1 MSTTITYNGS
11 TIGQVSNGTKTLL
24 TSGKWLTGNIV
35 LTDSSSG
42 SGGSTL
48 ITKTISANG
57 TYNASNDNADG
68 YSSIIV
74 NVPNS
79 FSINDVSNTTGTTAV
94 ITGETTTLTT
104 KTITQNGTYSA
115 SNDNATGYSQVVVNV
130 SGGGSGTSATQHN
143 IYFEFSDGTNTTIP
157 VYYDDALISTMITS
171 YIPSTYGT
179 KTIVLAELDNVA
191 WYDLSNI
198 PLNTQLIDYTTCTA
212 DTALDGDGSEIS
224 LEWYYLS
231 DYTPVASGMT
241 FSYITGLWTY
251 IGLYD
256 SNKNSLRVI
265 EVYQDGTP
273 DPNNSNLAS
282 GTLSGNKLPSNV
294 AYVRLAS
301 TGTNSTDMSLI
312 RTA

>member
-11 TIGQVSNGTKTLL
+11 TIGQVSNETKTLL

-42 SGGSTL
+42 SGSSTL

-68 YSSIIV
+68 YSSITV

-79 FSINDVSNTTGTTAV
+79 FSINDVSNTTGITAV

-115 SNDNATGYSQVVVNV
+115 SNDNVTGYSQVVVNV
-130 SGGGSGTSATQHN
+130 SSSGGGASATQHS

-157 VYYDDALISTMITS
+157 VYYDDALIGTMITS

-179 KTIVLAELDNVA
+179 KTVTLAELDNVA
-191 WYDLSNI
+191 WYEPSNI
-198 PLNTQLIDYTTCTA
+198 PLNTQLIDYTSCTA
-212 DTALDGDGSEIS
+212 DTGLDSSGDETS

-241 FSYITGLWTY
+241 FSYITGIWTY

-256 SNKNSLRVI
+256 SNKDALSAI

-273 DPNNSNLAS
+273 DPNDSNLAS

-294 AYVRLAS
+294 AYVRLVS
-301 TGTNSTDMSLI
+301 TGTNSTYMSLI